1 MFLEFPDFVL
11 SMMHRL
17 SSHGFE
23 AYLVGG
29 CVRDAV
35 LGMIPHDYDIATN
48 ARPEQIIDLFGSE
61 NCSEYGRA
69 FGTVCVHDAD
79 HHSAEITTY
88 RTETD
93 YRDFRHPAQVF
104 FADHIREDLCRRDFT
119 CNAMAWCPETGL
131 LDIYGGQKD
140 LADGILRCV
149 GVSSARFREDAL
161 RILRA
166 MRFCAKL
173 HLKPEILTHSA
184 MLAGAFRL
192 QSISAERV
200 FSELCN
206 MLLGENITEVL
217 LAYPDILSVWIPE
230 IMPCIAFWQHTRH
243 HDFTVWEHTARAVGN
258 APQDLTIRMT
268 MLLHDLAK
276 PGCYKM
282 DVEGGHFKTHAE
294 KGAVMA
300 DRILTRLKADNH
312 MRKQVSRL
320 IYYHRKIPASLP
332 EVRKTI
338 SQIGYVD
345 FALLLKIF
353 ETDRISKLRNQPE
366 SGEKI
371 QKAEKF
377 MHICQEQNLCCCL
390 KELAING
397 HDIANLG
404 FRGEEIKF
412 MLQKALDVVISEKYP
427 NQKEILLE
435 FAKNVR
441 EESSL

>member
-1 MFLEFPDFVL
+1 
-11 SMMHRL
+11 
-17 SSHGFE
+17 
-23 AYLVGG
+23 
-29 CVRDAV
+29 
-35 LGMIPHDYDIATN
+35 
-48 ARPEQIIDLFGSE
+48 
-61 NCSEYGRA
+61 
-69 FGTVCVHDAD
+69 
-79 HHSAEITTY
+79 
-88 RTETD
+88 
-93 YRDFRHPAQVF
+93 
-104 FADHIREDLCRRDFT
+104 
-119 CNAMAWCPETGL
+119 
-131 LDIYGGQKD
+131 
-140 LADGILRCV
+140 
-149 GVSSARFREDAL
+149 
-161 RILRA
+161 
-166 MRFCAKL
+166 
-173 HLKPEILTHSA
+173 
-184 MLAGAFRL
+184 
-192 QSISAERV
+192 
-200 FSELCN
+200 
-206 MLLGENITEVL
+206 
-217 LAYPDILSVWIPE
+217 
-230 IMPCIAFWQHTRH
+230 
-243 HDFTVWEHTARAVGN
+243 
-258 APQDLTIRMT
+258 
-268 MLLHDLAK
+268 
-276 PGCYKM
+276 M